1 MAKTEKKKIGLT
13 TRIFIS
19 LLLGAILGIVLH
31 YCVLPNNAVQNILVD
46 GVFYVVGQGFLR
58 LMQMLVVPLVLCSLV
73 CGASAIGDT
82 KTLGKV
88 GVRTVVFYIITTAL
102 AVAVAL
108 TVARI
113 INPGMGMDLNAL
125 QTTETQI
132 AITQT
137 SMVDTLLDIIPKNPI
152 ESLATGN
159 MLQIIV
165 FAIIVGI
172 ILAKL
177 GDKTQIVHNLF
188 QQGNDIM
195 MEMTMMV
202 MSLAPIGVFC
212 LIARTFSGMGF
223 DAFQPLIKYMFAVM
237 LALVIQCL
245 GVYQILLKL
254 FTGLNPIRF
263 IKKFLPVMGFAF
275 STATSNATI
284 PLSIDTL
291 ERKMG
296 VSRRISSFTI
306 PLGAT
311 INMDGTSI
319 MQGVAVV
326 FIAQAYGIALTP
338 MDYVTVI
345 ATATLASIGTAGVP
359 SVGLVTLSMV
369 LTSVGLPIE
378 GIGFIMG
385 IDRILDMSRTA
396 VNITGDAV
404 CTTIVANQNQAL
416 DKEVFNKK
424 EAELEA

>member
-19 LLLGAILGIVLH
+19 LLLGAILGVFLH
-31 YCVLPNNAVQNILVD
+31 YCVLPNDAVQNILVD

-58 LMQMLVVPLVLCSLV
+58 LMQMLVVPLVLCSLI

-113 INPGMGMDLNAL
+113 INPGMGMDLNSL

-132 AITQT
+132 ATTQT

-326 FIAQAYGIALTP
+326 FIAQAYGITLTP

-404 CTTIVANQNQAL
+404 CTTIVAQQNQAL
-416 DKEVFNKK
+416 DKEIFNKK